1 MTTAFFYTGL
11 TEQLNLRASRAA
23 LGLLGFRNDALREYL
38 RECFAQNAGLPGSF
52 LADPVFETTFG
63 WQQADVGL
71 GGLKGKLLHADL
83 VNALNKPQ
91 KKGLIEDYTF
101 SATQRPYRH
110 QLEAWRALIDA
121 EPKRSVLVTSGT
133 GSGKTECFLIPIL
146 HDLAAELEQ
155 RQSVPL
161 TGVRAL
167 FLYPLNALIKSQK
180 DRLVAWAEPFNGKL
194 RFCLYNGDTPDQG
207 KSPWLSEVADRRTLR
222 SSPPPIL
229 VTNATMLE
237 YMLVRNEDRPI
248 LEQSQG
254 QLRWIVIDEAHTYL
268 GSQAA
273 ELTLLLRRVLHAF
286 GCQSGDVHFIATS
299 ATLGDSSEAS
309 RQHLAEFLADIA
321 GVSVDRVSVI
331 EGKRETPVLA
341 ESLTQLNQ
349 ACPNIATLQTLSPE
363 LRFIALAQDAKMRNL
378 RIQLTQKPDSLT
390 HITNSLYRKKSSQ
403 KRNETLKLL
412 DLCSQAKNEKGEPF
426 LPLRGHLFQRT
437 LNGLWACAN
446 VQCDGRKNSRLDHD
460 SWPFGAV
467 FFERHEHCPHCKTPV
482 FDVVQCGEC
491 GAEYLSAVE
500 INQQGKEYLIQHKY
514 TQDDDEFQ
522 REIESLD
529 DDEEEDSSKKALN
542 TNGSL
547 MRLLS
552 EPSLATVTNIG
563 LTGADGHLDWSGK
576 KGVLVHLSI
585 PKNKALS
592 CSVCHSKEGTGSALF
607 RPIRLGA
614 PFFLGTAIP
623 TLLEPLSPML
633 GGQESRP
640 LEGKRLIT
648 FTDSRQ
654 GTARFATKL
663 QQESERNYVRSL
675 LYHSLAAA
683 VKPIDK
689 ELIEKTQQELLAL
702 EPLAKTTPILQGL
715 VEQKRQELEK
725 LTTPKPVQL
734 TWEEAENKLLN
745 SEDFMCWMLPA
756 FKELTYGQLTDR
768 EIVKLSLLR
777 EFFLR
782 PKRLFSLEGLGL
794 VQVYY
799 PALEQQE
806 PPALMKQRS
815 VSKEDW
821 QCLLHVAIDFILRS
835 GGPTISAP
843 RDIYRWLG
851 FPVRPMFMLPAGV
864 TKKLPKSQR
873 NWPSL
878 PTIQRNWPSM
888 DSPQACRNRLVRL
901 LAFTFKLDVKDR
913 EHCAQLD
920 ELLIAVWQGIRPLL
934 TQNEEGFQLELETQA
949 VLREVNEAWLCPITR
964 RLLPVT
970 FRGVT
975 PYLPAAPVSDELAL
989 CLKVSLPR
997 VPNPFWSG
1005 SSTLE
1010 AHAWLE
1016 SNPAIQ
1022 QLRGLGV
1029 WSDISDRIVLHSRY
1043 LRAMEHSA
1051 QISGS
1056 DLTKR
1061 ENDFKAGKINLLS
1074 CSTTMEMGVDIGGL
1088 TAVAMNNV
1096 PPHPANFLQRA
1107 GRAGRRGETAALS
1120 FTLCKATPHGE
1131 AVFKNPLWPFVTCL
1145 AMPKVALQSEP
1156 IVQRHV
1162 NALALATFL
1171 SDRVPDRTHKVNT
1184 GWFFESLTE
1193 GESALYILFAD
1204 WCENQATQNIGLT
1217 DGLLSIT
1224 KRSILA
1230 GRQTDYLL
1238 GRCVVA
1244 VRNIADRWSN
1254 ELNALQSQVE
1264 LMKTSS
1270 GDSKP
1275 EQALAIQLTRLRG
1288 EYLLGVLATLGFLP
1302 GYGFPTDVVQLVT
1315 TTLEDMERIKRSEPS
1330 IREDNRAKRSG
1341 FPSRNLAIA
1350 IRDYAPGTDTVL
1362 DGRVYR
1368 SGGVTLNWQIPA
1380 AMDASP
1386 EIQNLRWVWRCA
1398 SCGSSGT
1405 RLTMPERCPHC
1416 NEQEGAQLTRKR
1428 YLQPAGFAVD
1438 IRYKPHNDISIPQ
1451 YIPVRD
1457 PLISLEG
1464 ADWMSLP
1471 NPAYGRFR
1479 SSTQGQLFHRSEG
1492 LHGEGFGL
1500 CLRCGTA
1507 DSMTSAGGEIPLK
1520 LVAHKRLRGG
1530 RLNDRELTCPGNDD
1544 DWAILKNIYLGIATQ
1559 TEVLELQLR
1568 DINGKPLDKI
1578 TAYTLAIA
1586 LRSALCLLLGIEE
1599 REIGAHAAS
1608 TRNQDDESAYAIYL
1622 FDTATGGA
1630 GYVSQALTCL
1640 PELLRKAVAALD
1652 CPRQCDSACQGCVLT
1667 YDTQHHLDDLNR
1679 HTAKDFLSATYLNA
1693 LDIPQHIKAFGA
1705 ESHLEMEP
1713 LILAL
1718 NREWQR
1724 HDITVVRV
1732 YLGGDVLLWEPLAWR
1747 LRDELS
1753 RLASVGICLQLLVE
1767 EKSLDGLN
1775 ISQRAEL
1782 AALTE
1787 FVGAKLYST
1796 TRATLTGKPALPL
1809 ILEMG
1814 SEQFYA
1820 CWVASDDLALSL
1832 SPRWGNGDNEV
1843 QYVLRRKNIALPDL
1857 SKDYLQIEPN
1867 DLRVIPSGLIEIT
1880 IKQELDGASSSFG
1893 ERVWSLLANKMPEL
1907 TALLNSSTTLSEI
1920 RYSDRYLR
1928 SPLTLVLLHSVF
1940 DGLSGFS
1947 GGLSVNTQLS
1957 IFTTQL
1963 ERIGTDQPRRIYH
1976 DWRDGEDRREVV
1988 NTWFKDKFANFNWD
2002 DKHAT
2007 PETPHERKLEL
2018 IWDDG
2023 TKIKI
2028 TLDQGLGY
2036 WRIIKGIKTE
2046 FPFEYDVNKQVN
2058 CLSKANFMVEALSKT
2073 YPTHWHCG
2081 SVNNYGSS
2089 LGEA

>member
-1 MTTAFFYTGL
+1 MTTPFFYTGL
-11 TEQLNLRASRAA
+11 IEQLNLRASRAA

-38 RECFAQNAGLPGSF
+38 RECFAHNAGLPGSF

-83 VNALNKPQ
+83 VSALNKPQ
-91 KKGLIEDYTF
+91 KKDLIEDYTF

-110 QLEAWRALIDA
+110 QLEAWRALIEA

-286 GCQSGDVHFIATS
+286 GCQSGDVHFVATS
-299 ATLGDSSEAS
+299 ATLGDSSEES
-309 RQHLAEFLADIA
+309 RQRLAEFLADIA
-321 GVSVDRVSVI
+321 GVSVDRVIVI
-331 EGKRETPVLA
+331 EGNRETPLLA
-341 ESLTQLNQ
+341 DSLKKVNQ
-349 ACPNIATLQTLSPE
+349 ACPDIDTLQTLSPE

-378 RIQLTQKPDSLT
+378 RTQLTQKPDSLS
-390 HITNSLYRKKSSQ
+390 HINDSLHREKSSQ

-412 DLCSQAKNEKGEPF
+412 DLCSQAKNDKGEPF

-446 VQCDGRKNSRLDHD
+446 VNCEGRKNSRLDHD

-467 FFERHEHCPHCKTPV
+467 FFERHEHCPHCQTPV

-500 INQQGKEYLIQHKY
+500 TNQQGKEYLIQHKY
-514 TQDDDEFQ
+514 NQDDDEFQ
-522 REIESLD
+522 HEIEPLEAD
-529 DDEEEDSSKKALN
+529 EEDSSENALS
-542 TNGSL
+542 TSGSL

-552 EPSLATVTNIG
+552 EKTLATVTNIG
-563 LTGADGHLDWSGK
+563 LASDGLLDWSHK
-576 KGVLVHLSI
+576 QGVLVHLST
-585 PKNKALS
+585 PQNEVLS
-592 CSVCHSKEGTGSALF
+592 CSVCHSKEGAGGSLF

-623 TLLEPLSPML
+623 TLLEPLSPIL
-633 GGQESRP
+633 GGQEARP
-640 LEGKRLIT
+640 LDGKRLIT

-683 VKPIDK
+683 VKPID
-689 ELIEKTQQELLAL
+689 EGLIEKTQQELLAL
-702 EPLAKTTPILQGL
+702 EPLAKTTPVLQGL
-715 VEQKRQELEK
+715 VDQKRQEFEK
-725 LTTPKPVQL
+725 LKTPQPAQL
-734 TWEEAENKLLN
+734 TWEDAENKLLN
-745 SEDFMCWMLPA
+745 SEDFMRWMLPA
-756 FKELTYGQLTDR
+756 FKELTYEQLTDR
-768 EIVKLSLLR
+768 QIVKLSLLR

-794 VQVYY
+794 VQLYY
-799 PALEQQE
+799 PALEQQVL
-806 PPALMKQRS
+806 PAIMKQRS

-821 QCLLHVAIDFILRS
+821 QCLLQVAIDFILRA
-835 GGPTISAP
+835 GGPAITAP
-843 RDIYRWLG
+843 RDISRWLG

-864 TKKLPKSQR
+864 AKNLPKR
-873 NWPSL
+873 
-878 PTIQRNWPSM
+878 QRNWPSM
-888 DSPQACRNRLVRL
+888 ASLQASRNRLVRL
-901 LAFTFKLDVKDR
+901 LAFTFKLNVDDR

-949 VLREVNEAWLCPITR
+949 VLREVSEAWLCPITR

-975 PYLPAAPVSDELAL
+975 PYLPAVPVSDELAL

-1005 SSTLE
+1005 SSSIE
-1010 AHAWLE
+1010 ANAWLE

-1029 WSDISDRIVLHSRY
+1029 WSDISDRIALHSRY

-1131 AVFKNPLWPFVTCL
+1131 AVFENPLWPFVTRL

-1171 SDRVPDRTHKVNT
+1171 SDRVPDRTHKVNS

-1217 DGLLSIT
+1217 EGLLSIT

-1230 GRQTDYLL
+1230 GRPADYLL

-1244 VRNIADRWSN
+1244 VRNIADRWGN
-1254 ELNALQSQVE
+1254 ELNALQSQLE
-1264 LMKTSS
+1264 LMKTPL

-1275 EQALAIQLTRLRG
+1275 EQALEIQLTRLRG

-1315 TTLEDMERIKRSEPS
+1315 TTLDDLGRRKRSDPS
-1330 IREDNRAKRSG
+1330 AREDNRAKRSG

-1380 AMDASP
+1380 EMDASP

-1405 RLTMPERCPHC
+1405 RLIMPERCPHC
-1416 NEQEGAQLTRKR
+1416 NEKEGAQLTRKR

-1438 IRYKPHNDISIPQ
+1438 IRCQPHNDISIPQ

-1479 SSTQGQLFHRSEG
+1479 STAQGQLFHRSEG

-1500 CLRCGTA
+1500 CLRCGAA
-1507 DSMTSAGGEIPLK
+1507 DSMTSDGEMPSG

-1530 RLNDRELTCPGNDD
+1530 RLDDRELACPGNEG
-1544 DWAILKNIYLGIATQ
+1544 DWAILKNIYLGVATQ

-1578 TAYTLAIA
+1578 IAYTLAIA
-1586 LRSALCLLLGIEE
+1586 LRSALCLLLGIED

-1608 TRNQDDESAYAIYL
+1608 TRNQLGESAYTVYL

-1630 GYVSQALTCL
+1630 GYVSQAITRL
-1640 PELLRKAVAALD
+1640 PELLRKAVSVLD
-1652 CPRQCDSACQGCVLT
+1652 CPRHCDSACQGCVLT

-1679 HTAKDFLSATYLNA
+1679 HTAKHFLSATYLNA
-1693 LDIPQHIKAFGA
+1693 LDIPLHIKAFGS

-1732 YLGGDVLLWEPLAWR
+1732 YLGGDLLLWEPLAWR

-1753 RLASVGICLQLLVE
+1753 RLASVGICLQLIVE

-1775 ISQRAEL
+1775 TSQRAEL

-1787 FVGAKLYST
+1787 FVGANLYST
-1796 TRATLTGKPALPL
+1796 TMVSLAGKPALPL

-1814 SEQFYA
+1814 SDQFYA
-1820 CWVASDDLALSL
+1820 CWVASDEIALSP

-1843 QYVLRRKNIALPDL
+1843 QYVLSRKNIAIPDL
-1857 SKDYLQIEPN
+1857 SKVCKKIEPG
-1867 DLRVIPSGLIEIT
+1867 DLRVIQSGLIEVAIG
-1880 IKQELDGASSSFG
+1880 QELDGASLSFG
-1893 ERVWSLLANKMPEL
+1893 ERVWCLMANKMPKL
-1907 TALLNSSTTLSEI
+1907 DALLNSSATLSEI

-1928 SPLTLVLLHSVF
+1928 SPLTLVLLRSLF
-1940 DGLSGFS
+1940 EGLSGFS
-1947 GGLSVNTQLS
+1947 GGLSVDTRLS

-1988 NTWFKDKFANFNWD
+1988 NSWFNDKFASFNWD

-2023 TKIKI
+2023 AKIKI

-2036 WRIIKGIKTE
+2036 WRIINGIKTE

-2058 CLSKANFMVEALSKT
+2058 WLSKANFVVEAVSKT
-2073 YPTHWHCG
+2073 YPTHWYCG
-2081 SVNNYGSS
+2081 SVNNS
-2089 LGEA
+2089 